1 MGRLTN
7 WEKQVN
13 RSQQAGIARKT
24 NQAMRKAP
32 DESGGLMCYLAV
44 VASDVNK
51 TACATT
57 LYLLCLWQRRGRS
70 PTRVSKLSRLVFA
83 CYHRR
88 NCGKCQRLR
97 SSGDPAVL

>member
-70 PTRVSKLSRLVFA
+70 PTRAL
-83 CYHRR
+83 
-88 NCGKCQRLR
+88 NCPGSYLLATLDEMVA
-97 SSGDPAVL
+97 SASD